1 MAGTGAFD
9 WPALMRAGIGGL
21 GLPPAQFW
29 DLTPR
34 ELVLLLGL
42 DKAAG
47 GGFGRARLDEL
58 ARMFPDR
65 ASGEGG
71 ATGKEMDG

>member
-1 MAGTGAFD
+1 MAAARAFD
-9 WPALMRAGIGGL
+9 WPALMRAGMQGL

-34 ELVLLLGL
+34 ELMLLLGL
-42 DKAAG
+42 EQPPG

-58 ARMFPDR
+58 ARMFPDQ
-65 ASGEGG
+65 